1 MTKTLEISTFS
12 MQSAKNVHDAIMAAI
27 KDVGE
32 TFGVTFEKNGGKLES
47 DFSTIFKIRSRIKPN
62 AASVKNETAARKANW
77 AANAP
82 ELGLKVS
89 HFGQTIET
97 PRGTYVLYD
106 IHPNRPKN
114 PISMKRSDGKLFKTT
129 VSHVA
134 SYLKGAMKDSGKTA
148 ATTKP
153 AAKVET
159 ANDSFMLAV
168 QTVSK
173 FIGTLRNKWQN
184 EKSTDDFADYITSA
198 KKAFKKHGIEVLSM
212 SKSFVLK
219 LKRGG
224 ETATLTVRGSKVTI
238 ERGDN
243 MASTAEEPKRKRRVK
258 KAEAAKSARKTRRVK
273 RTATAKRSRKPKVE
287 KTARVK
293 RTKRSTKRA
302 APTTRRAKPAR
313 GTRKPVA
320 KRAVRKS
327 TKSAKKSRRSMV

>member
-32 TFGVTFEKNGGKLES
+32 TFGVTFEKHGGQLES

-62 AASVKNETAARKANW
+62 AASVKNEAAARKANW

-129 VSHVA
+129 VAHVA
-134 SYLKGAMKDSGKTA
+134 SYLKGAMKDSGKA
-148 ATTKP
+148 ATAKP
-153 AAKVET
+153 TAKVSAT
-159 ANDSFMLAV
+159 NDSFMLDV

-243 MASTAEEPKRKRRVK
+243 MASTAEEPKRKRRNK
-258 KAEAAKSARKTRRVK
+258 KAEAAKPARKPRRAK

-302 APTTRRAKPAR
+302 APTTRRTKTAR
-313 GTRKPVA
+313 GTRKPVE
-320 KRAVRKS
+320 KRAVRKG